1 MAAGLMWLLMI
12 ALGILS
18 GWALVPGIPSREQAG
33 PLLVLGLV
41 LLYVLAGLLMLVS
54 PRGTRSLLRGFL
66 TPKPVR
72 LMGVLVM
79 ILGAALFRVASH
91 PSPTL
96 WPLFFQVIGSLGFI
110 KGGVQLL
117 LPNFTIV
124 VAEWWSDRG
133 DSFLRA
139 IGVLCIAFAVLV
151 AYAGGALGK
160 KPLPIEEEAD
170 TPGLT
175 APADEPTA
183 EPAAAPDTEPTTEPA
198 AAPAAEPTTEPTAEP
213 TAEPAAEQPTASTS
227 EQGSEAS
234 GVFASPS
241 PGQ

>member
-33 PLLVLGLV
+33 PLLILGLV

-117 LPNFTIV
+117 LPNFTMV
-124 VAEWWSDRG
+124 VAEWWSDRS
-133 DSFLRA
+133 DSLLRA

-170 TPGLT
+170 TPGLA

-183 EPAAAPDTEPTTEPA
+183 GPAAAPTAGPSATPAAEPIAEPAAAPTTEA
-198 AAPAAEPTTEPTAEP
+198 
-213 TAEPAAEQPTASTS
+213 AAEQPAAPTS